1 MQVRCP
7 HCHNPLEVLEDS
19 SLRDI
24 TCPSC
29 DSRFNLLA
37 DETLTYRADEYPTIG
52 HFKLQSKLGTGAFGT
67 VWKAQDTELDRS
79 VAVKIHRKQQLS
91 SVEAEQ
97 FIREARAAAQLR
109 HPNIVS
115 VHEGRPYRDGLSA
128 AIALES

>member
-7 HCHNPLEVLEDS
+7 HCHNPLEVLDDS
-19 SLRDI
+19 SLRGI

-37 DETLTYRADEYPTIG
+37 DETLAYRADEYPTIG

-79 VAVKIHRKQQLS
+79 VAIKIPRKQQLS
-91 SVEAEQ
+91 SVEAE
-97 FIREARAAAQLR
+97 
-109 HPNIVS
+109 
-115 VHEGRPYRDGLSA
+115 
-128 AIALES
+128 